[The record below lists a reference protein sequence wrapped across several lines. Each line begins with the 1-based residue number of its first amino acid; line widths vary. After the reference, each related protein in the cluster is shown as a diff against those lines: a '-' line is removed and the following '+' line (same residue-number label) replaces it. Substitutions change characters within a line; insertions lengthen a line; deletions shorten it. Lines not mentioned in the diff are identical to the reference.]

1 MNLHPHNMEKLPRLF
16 GAILF
21 GCALGALITLLASD
35 AYSHFQDTTFH
46 RKAGDWSFLLV
57 GLSYIALQFKTKQG
71 AGETIK
77 KLLLGGGFTLWG
89 TEQILPQG
97 RLSTAVDTAVII
109 IFVVDLGLVIV
120 QQLARPAANPP
131 NLKPRAQL

>member
-1 MNLHPHNMEKLPRLF
+1 MEKLPRLC

-35 AYSHFQDTTFH
+35 AYSHFQDTAFH

-71 AGETIK
+71 VGETIK

-89 TEQILPQG
+89 TEQFLPQG
-97 RLSTAVDTAVII
+97 RLSTAVDTAVIV

-120 QQLARPAANPP
+120 QQLARPAANQPH
-131 NLKPRAQL
+131 LKPRAQL

>member
-1 MNLHPHNMEKLPRLF
+1 MEKLPRLF
-16 GAILF
+16 GAILL
-21 GCALGALITLLASD
+21 GCALGALLTLLASD
-35 AYSHFQDTTFH
+35 AYSHFQYTAFH

-71 AGETIK
+71 VGETIK
-77 KLLLGGGFTLWG
+77 KLLLAGGFTLWG
-89 TEQILPQG
+89 TEQFLPQG
-97 RLSTAVDTAVII
+97 RLSTAVDTAVIV

-120 QQLARPAANPP
+120 QQLARPAANQP

>member
-1 MNLHPHNMEKLPRLF
+1 MEKLPRLF

-35 AYSHFQDTTFH
+35 AYSHFQYTAFH

-57 GLSYIALQFKTKQG
+57 GLSYIVLQFKTKQG
-71 AGETIK
+71 AAETIK

-89 TEQILPQG
+89 TEQFLPQG
-97 RLSTAVDTAVII
+97 RLSTAVDTAVIV

-120 QQLARPAANPP
+120 QQLARPAANQS
-131 NLKPRAQL
+131 NVKPCAQL

>member
-1 MNLHPHNMEKLPRLF
+1 MEKLPRLF

-21 GCALGALITLLASD
+21 GCALAALSTLLASD
-35 AYSHFQDTTFH
+35 AYSHFQDTAFH

-57 GLSYIALQFKTKQG
+57 GLSYIALQFNTKQ
-71 AGETIK
+71 AIGETIK
-77 KLLLGGGFTLWG
+77 KLLLGAGFSLWG
-89 TEQILPQG
+89 TEQFLPQG
-97 RLSTAVDTAVII
+97 RLSTAVDTAVIV

-120 QQLARPAANPP
+120 QQLARPAANQP